1 MHKLISQHAFR
12 SLAVSI
18 RSSQFSKGI
27 PFGIL
32 WSSART
38 NDIVECVQFA
48 PSPGNTSICTDPGQE
63 IKNRLNT
70 KI

>member
-1 MHKLISQHAFR
+1 MHKLISQHTFR
-12 SLAVSI
+12 SLAVAI

-38 NDIVECVQFA
+38 NAIVECVQFA
-48 PSPGNTSICTDPGQE
+48 TSPGNASFCTDPGQE

>member
-1 MHKLISQHAFR
+1 MHKQISRHTFR
-12 SLAVSI
+12 SLAVSF

-38 NDIVECVQFA
+38 NDTMECVQFA
-48 PSPGNTSICTDPGQE
+48 PSPGNTSIGTDLGRE
-63 IKNRLNT
+63 SKNTLNT